1 MCEYCDPNSDTCCI
15 YDDSLTGDFYLDIQ
29 TYEWDSYD
37 DDFVHQIEYISY
49 CPYCGR
55 KLQES

>member
-55 KLQES
+55 KL